1 VVGVNGKKVRLRAE
15 KIRLALIFGR
25 SVAGKKLY
33 SMNCQIVDAGASIE
47 FRNGR
52 GFGHG
57 VGMCQYGLQGK
68 ALAGWKAQQIV
79 NFYYPGANI
88 VRIY

>member
-1 VVGVNGKKVRLRAE
+1 VGVNGKTARLRAE
-15 KIRLALIFGR
+15 KIRLALIFGG

-33 SMNCQIVDAGASIE
+33 SMNCQIVDAGPYIE
-47 FRNGR
+47 FRDGR

-68 ALAGWKAQQIV
+68 ALAGWKASQII